1 VYHLELRQFPH
12 NVCRFNLSERELA
25 AVTAPWAREQ
35 IVDFGERK
43 WSPQQARLTIL
54 EGPQLASED
63 LTMGRGWRR
72 AQRQGQDVTERV
84 LATARDVAAAQQ
96 RAAAA
101 AVTPGMADPL
111 ALGVQLA
118 SLLGEDAASLLDAW
132 RAVVARGAGLSPSE
146 SLALAEREIAAG
158 REAEQ

>member
-1 VYHLELRQFPH
+1 
-12 NVCRFNLSERELA
+12 
-25 AVTAPWAREQ
+25 
-35 IVDFGERK
+35 
-43 WSPQQARLTIL
+43 
-54 EGPQLASED
+54 
-63 LTMGRGWRR
+63 
-72 AQRQGQDVTERV
+72 VTERV

>member
-1 VYHLELRQFPH
+1 MYHLELRQFPH
-12 NVCRFNLSERELA
+12 NVCRFNLSEPELA

-54 EGPQLASED
+54 EGPRLASED
-63 LTMGRGWRR
+63 LTMGRGWRT
-72 AQRQGQDVTERV
+72 AQRQGQDVTDRV
-84 LATARDVAAAQQ
+84 LAAARDAAAAQH

-101 AVTPGMADPL
+101 PVAPGMADPL

-118 SLLGEDAASLLDAW
+118 SLLGEDAARLLDAW
-132 RAVVARGAGLSPSE
+132 RGVVARSAGLSPSE

-158 REAEQ
+158 HGTEQ